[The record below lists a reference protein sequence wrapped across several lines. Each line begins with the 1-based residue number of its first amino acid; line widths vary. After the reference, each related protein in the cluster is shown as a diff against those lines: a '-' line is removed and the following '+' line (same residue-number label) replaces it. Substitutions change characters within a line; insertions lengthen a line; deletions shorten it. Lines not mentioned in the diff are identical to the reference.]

1 MNYKLRLLLLMTLSA
16 LAAVSLMMGFRQGL
30 LLLLMIG
37 LVVELLTWLGRVESE
52 YEPNISSNS
61 ANR

>member
-1 MNYKLRLLLLMTLSA
+1 MNYKLRLLLLLTLSA
-16 LAAVSLMMGFRQGL
+16 LAVVSLMLGFRQGL

-37 LVVELLTWLGRVESE
+37 LVVELLTWLGRVESD
-52 YEPNISSNS
+52 YEPNVNSNS